1 LPQLVG
7 VGVEE
12 LGVGNSVIA
21 IAIKESAPVVDD
33 NGWRRVVWLEWVL
46 ASVEAAALVVSN
58 DCGTNDHSRGW
69 NGGRL
74 VKTALPMSVE
84 VVEQLANS
92 VKDELDIE
100 SHGAGKFE
108 VEDRMN
114 LIPLVN
120 STNLTNSTQ

>member
-1 LPQLVG
+1 M
-7 VGVEE
+7 
-12 LGVGNSVIA
+12 
-21 IAIKESAPVVDD
+21 
-33 NGWRRVVWLEWVL
+33 
-46 ASVEAAALVVSN
+46 
-58 DCGTNDHSRGW
+58 
-69 NGGRL
+69 
-74 VKTALPMSVE
+74 KTALPMSVE